1 MKVEFGEY
9 MNYVRNLTFEE
20 NPKYSKMKMLFETI
34 LKKNNLEYDFFWD
47 WRILDQNTLE
57 EV

>member
-1 MKVEFGEY
+1 

-34 LKKNNLEYDFFWD
+34 LKKNNLDFDFFWD